1 MAHTWREAPMPPLEG
16 EVPNEREAEGFVR
29 KLSKK
34 TPQSAYGC
42 QLQLCI
48 KHLYAAQAA
57 TAAKPFRGALGKT
70 ITRRHLTNSSISQPC
85 GHL

>member
-1 MAHTWREAPMPPLEG
+1 MSKQFVNDVVSIVILATCWREAPLPPLEG

-48 KHLYAAQAA
+48 KHLYAA
-57 TAAKPFRGALGKT
+57 
-70 ITRRHLTNSSISQPC
+70 
-85 GHL
+85 